1 MDNTKFLLRGWRD
14 ALAQDNAVD
23 SGKGQ
28 VFSRVIGKYV
38 LASEKRGWETGEE
51 TAKDYIELAE
61 GMLPEGGRWEEGR
74 EALRWLVRFLREAT
88 RRGGEKDWRAAV
100 EHRLRE
106 KQYAGR
112 TVETYGQWVG
122 RFTEWCGKRGVAMEA
137 SGGGELKGFLDELAV
152 EAKVMIATQH
162 QALNAVVWFFKEV
175 LHRPL
180 EGLDGYLRARN
191 SDRVPVVLS
200 QEEVKR
206 LLEQLE
212 GTERLR
218 GEVMSGGGLRLMEL
232 LRLRVKDVDVERGQV
247 TVRDGKGG
255 KDRITPLAERT
266 AGLMKEHLV
275 RLRGLWQEDVG
286 NAVAGVYLPEAL
298 GRKYPAAGVSFEW
311 QWVFP
316 TRGLVQDPESGL
328 RRRHHL
334 NETVWQRVVK
344 LAAQRAGIT
353 KRVTPHVLRH
363 SFATQMTR
371 ALHPRPRPTGFAAL
385 RPNRLRPSAVL
396 LERGTDICH
405 CGASAPRALRAA

>member
-14 ALAQDNAVD
+14 ALTQDNAVD

-28 VFSRVIGKYV
+28 AFSRVIGKFL
-38 LASEKRGWETGEE
+38 LASEKRGWEIGEE

-88 RRGGEKDWRAAV
+88 RRGGGKDWRAAV

-152 EAKVMIATQH
+152 EAKVRIATQH

-191 SDRVPVVLS
+191 TDRVPVVLS

-206 LLEQLE
+206 MLEQLE
-212 GTERLR
+212 GTERLM
-218 GEVMSGGGLRLMEL
+218 GEVMYGGGLRLMEL
-232 LRLRVKDVDVERGQV
+232 LRLRVKDLDVERGQV

-298 GRKYPAAGVSFEW
+298 ARKYPAAGASFEW

-363 SFATQMTR
+363 SFAT
-371 ALHPRPRPTGFAAL
+371 H
-385 RPNRLRPSAVL
+385 L
-396 LERGTDICH
+396 LERGTDIRTVQMLLGH
-405 CGASAPRALRAA
+405 NDVKTTEIYTHVMRKPGMGVRSPLD

>member
-1 MDNTKFLLRGWRD
+1 
-14 ALAQDNAVD
+14 
-23 SGKGQ
+23 
-28 VFSRVIGKYV
+28 
-38 LASEKRGWETGEE
+38 
-51 TAKDYIELAE
+51 
-61 GMLPEGGRWEEGR
+61 
-74 EALRWLVRFLREAT
+74 
-88 RRGGEKDWRAAV
+88 
-100 EHRLRE
+100 
-106 KQYAGR
+106 
-112 TVETYGQWVG
+112 
-122 RFTEWCGKRGVAMEA
+122 
-137 SGGGELKGFLDELAV
+137 
-152 EAKVMIATQH
+152 
-162 QALNAVVWFFKEV
+162 
-175 LHRPL
+175 
-180 EGLDGYLRARN
+180 
-191 SDRVPVVLS
+191 VLS

-232 LRLRVKDVDVERGQV
+232 LRLRGKDVDVERGQV